1 MIEWL
6 AANWLPLL
14 VFIIVVVGVLFFIL
28 KKKGLRQAAIDA
40 IVYVQEKMGTEDGQ
54 VKMQN
59 AVDYIQQ
66 LIPFL
71 GFIPDSIIQAFIQ
84 GVFDQIESA
93 LKLPCVAQMETQ
105 MCNKDAE
112 ITTTTTTT
120 TTTATGEKTETEV
133 EESCEENKEE
143 AKG

>member
-6 AANWLPLL
+6 ATNWLPLL

-71 GFIPDSIIQAFIQ
+71 RFIPDSIIQTFIQ
-84 GVFDQIESA
+84 SVFDQIEAA
-93 LKLPCVAQMETQ
+93 LKLPAPTQ
-105 MCNKDAE
+105 TNKGDV
-112 ITTTTTTT
+112 TTTTTTT
-120 TTTATGEKTETEV
+120 TTTTVT
-133 EESCEENKEE
+133 EENKEE
-143 AKG
+143 IKEEEAKG

>member
-6 AANWLPLL
+6 ATNWLPLL

-40 IVYVQEKMGTEDGQ
+40 IVYVQETMGTEDGQ

-66 LIPFL
+66 LVPFL
-71 GFIPDSIIQAFIQ
+71 GFVPDSIIQAFIQ
-84 GVFDQIESA
+84 GVFDQIEAA
-93 LKLPCVAQMETQ
+93 LKLPSVEQME
-105 MCNKDAE
+105 NKE
-112 ITTTTTTT
+112 IGTTTTTTT
-120 TTTATGEKTETEV
+120 TESTECETE
-133 EESCEENKEE
+133 EE

>member
-14 VFIIVVVGVLFFIL
+14 IFIIVVVGVLFFIL

-40 IVYVQEKMGTEDGQ
+40 IVYVQEKMGTEDGK

-66 LIPFL
+66 IVPFL
-71 GFIPDSIIQAFIQ
+71 GFVPDSIIQAFIQ
-84 GVFDQIESA
+84 GVFDQIKSA
-93 LKLPCVAQMETQ
+93 LKLPSVEQME
-105 MCNKDAE
+105 NKEIGTAT

-120 TTTATGEKTETEV
+120 TTESTECATEEGVVEETE
-133 EESCEENKEE
+133 EE
-143 AKG
+143 AQG

>member
-14 VFIIVVVGVLFFIL
+14 IFIIVVVGVLFFIL

-40 IVYVQEKMGTEDGQ
+40 IVYVQEKMGTEDGK

-66 LIPFL
+66 IVPFL
-71 GFIPDSIIQAFIQ
+71 GFVPDSIIQAFIQ
-84 GVFDQIESA
+84 GVFDQIEAA
-93 LKLPCVAQMETQ
+93 LKLPSVEQME
-105 MCNKDAE
+105 NKE
-112 ITTTTTTT
+112 IGTTTTTTT
-120 TTTATGEKTETEV
+120 TTTESTECATEEGVV
-133 EESCEENKEE
+133 EETNEE
-143 AKG
+143 AQG

>member
-14 VFIIVVVGVLFFIL
+14 IFIIVVVGVLFFIL

-66 LIPFL
+66 LVPFL
-71 GFIPDSIIQAFIQ
+71 GFVPDSIIQAFIQ
-84 GVFDQIESA
+84 GVFDQIKSA
-93 LKLPCVAQMETQ
+93 LKLPSVEQME
-105 MCNKDAE
+105 NKE
-112 ITTTTTTT
+112 IGTTTTTTT
-120 TTTATGEKTETEV
+120 TTTTIESKECETE
-133 EESCEENKEE
+133 EE

>member
-40 IVYVQEKMGTEDGQ
+40 IVYVQKTMGTEEGQ
-54 VKMQN
+54 IKMQN

-66 LIPFL
+66 IMPFL
-71 GFIPDSIIQAFIQ
+71 AFVPDSIIQAFIQ
-84 GVFDQIESA
+84 GVFNQIESA
-93 LKLPCVAQMETQ
+93 LKLPCAVQTED
-105 MCNKDAE
+105 KDVE
-112 ITTTTTTT
+112 TTTTTTT
-120 TTTATGEKTETEV
+120 TTTATGVKTETEV

>member
-14 VFIIVVVGVLFFIL
+14 IFIIVVVGVLFFIL

-40 IVYVQEKMGTEDGQ
+40 IVYVQEKMGTEDGK

-66 LIPFL
+66 IVPFL
-71 GFIPDSIIQAFIQ
+71 GFVPDSIIQAFIQ
-84 GVFDQIESA
+84 GVFDQIKSA
-93 LKLPCVAQMETQ
+93 LKLPSVEQME
-105 MCNKDAE
+105 NKE
-112 ITTTTTTT
+112 IGTATVTTTTTTT
-120 TTTATGEKTETEV
+120 TTESTECATEEGVVEETE
-133 EESCEENKEE
+133 E
-143 AKG
+143 

>member
-14 VFIIVVVGVLFFIL
+14 IFIIVVVGVLFFIL

-40 IVYVQEKMGTEDGQ
+40 IVYVQEKMGTEDGK

-66 LIPFL
+66 IVPFL
-71 GFIPDSIIQAFIQ
+71 GFVPDSIIQAFIQ
-84 GVFDQIESA
+84 GVFDQIKSA
-93 LKLPCVAQMETQ
+93 LKLPSVEQMK
-105 MCNKDAE
+105 NKEIGATT

-120 TTTATGEKTETEV
+120 TTESTECATEEGAVEETE
-133 EESCEENKEE
+133 EE
-143 AKG
+143 AQG

>member
-14 VFIIVVVGVLFFIL
+14 IFIIVVVGVLFFIL

-40 IVYVQEKMGTEDGQ
+40 IVYVQEKMGTEDGK

-66 LIPFL
+66 IVPF
-71 GFIPDSIIQAFIQ
+71 
-84 GVFDQIESA
+84 
-93 LKLPCVAQMETQ
+93 
-105 MCNKDAE
+105 
-112 ITTTTTTT
+112 
-120 TTTATGEKTETEV
+120 
-133 EESCEENKEE
+133 
-143 AKG
+143 

>member
-14 VFIIVVVGVLFFIL
+14 IFIIVVVGVLFFIL

-40 IVYVQEKMGTEDGQ
+40 IVYVQEKMGTEDGK

-66 LIPFL
+66 IVPFL
-71 GFIPDSIIQAFIQ
+71 GFVPDSIIQAFIQ
-84 GVFDQIESA
+84 GVFDQIKSA
-93 LKLPCVAQMETQ
+93 LKLPSVEQMK
-105 MCNKDAE
+105 NKEIGATT

-120 TTTATGEKTETEV
+120 ESTECATEEGVVEETE
-133 EESCEENKEE
+133 EE
-143 AKG
+143 AQG

>member
-6 AANWLPLL
+6 ATNWLPLL

-40 IVYVQEKMGTEDGQ
+40 IVYAQETMGTEEGQ

-71 GFIPDSIIQAFIQ
+71 TFIPDSIIQTFIQ
-84 GVFDQIESA
+84 SVCNQIETA
-93 LKLPCVAQMETQ
+93 LKLPSVEQME
-105 MCNKDAE
+105 NKE
-112 ITTTTTTT
+112 IGTTTTTTT
-120 TTTATGEKTETEV
+120 TESTECETE
-133 EESCEENKEE
+133 EE

>member
-14 VFIIVVVGVLFFIL
+14 IFIIVVVGVLFFIL

-40 IVYVQEKMGTEDGQ
+40 IVYVQEKMGTEDGK

-66 LIPFL
+66 IVPFL
-71 GFIPDSIIQAFIQ
+71 GFVPDSIIQAFIQ

-93 LKLPCVAQMETQ
+93 LKLPSVEQME
-105 MCNKDAE
+105 NKE
-112 ITTTTTTT
+112 IGTTTTTTT
-120 TTTATGEKTETEV
+120 TTTESTECATEEGVV
-133 EESCEENKEE
+133 EETNEE
-143 AKG
+143 AQG

>member
-6 AANWLPLL
+6 VANWLPLL

-66 LIPFL
+66 LVPFL
-71 GFIPDSIIQAFIQ
+71 GFVPDSIIQAFIQ
-84 GVFDQIESA
+84 GVFDQIEAA
-93 LKLPCVAQMETQ
+93 LKLPSVEQME
-105 MCNKDAE
+105 NKE
-112 ITTTTTTT
+112 IGITTTTTTT
-120 TTTATGEKTETEV
+120 TTTTESTECETE
-133 EESCEENKEE
+133 EE

>member
-14 VFIIVVVGVLFFIL
+14 IFIIVVVGVLFFIL

-40 IVYVQEKMGTEDGQ
+40 IVYVQEKMGTEDGK

-66 LIPFL
+66 IVPFL
-71 GFIPDSIIQAFIQ
+71 GFVPDSIIQAFIQ

-93 LKLPCVAQMETQ
+93 LKLPSIEQME
-105 MCNKDAE
+105 NKKIGTAT

-120 TTTATGEKTETEV
+120 TTESTECATEEGVVEETE
-133 EESCEENKEE
+133 EE
-143 AKG
+143 AQG

>member
-14 VFIIVVVGVLFFIL
+14 IFIIVVVGVLFFIL

-66 LIPFL
+66 LVPFL
-71 GFIPDSIIQAFIQ
+71 GFVPDSIIQAFIQ
-84 GVFDQIESA
+84 GVFDQIKSA
-93 LKLPCVAQMETQ
+93 LKLPSVEQME
-105 MCNKDAE
+105 NKE
-112 ITTTTTTT
+112 IGTTTTTTT
-120 TTTATGEKTETEV
+120 ESKECETE
-133 EESCEENKEE
+133 EE

>member
-14 VFIIVVVGVLFFIL
+14 IFVIVVVGVLFFIL

-40 IVYVQEKMGTEDGQ
+40 IVYVQEKMGTEDGK

-66 LIPFL
+66 IVPFL
-71 GFIPDSIIQAFIQ
+71 GFVPDSIIQAFIQ

-93 LKLPCVAQMETQ
+93 LKLPSVEQME
-105 MCNKDAE
+105 NKEIGTAT

-120 TTTATGEKTETEV
+120 TTESTECATEEGVVEETE
-133 EESCEENKEE
+133 EE
-143 AKG
+143 AQG

>member
-14 VFIIVVVGVLFFIL
+14 IFIIVVVGVLFFIL

-40 IVYVQEKMGTEDGQ
+40 IVYVQEKMGTEDGKI
-54 VKMQN
+54 KMQN

-66 LIPFL
+66 IVPFL
-71 GFIPDSIIQAFIQ
+71 GFVPDSIIQAFIQ

-93 LKLPCVAQMETQ
+93 LKLPSVEQME
-105 MCNKDAE
+105 NKE
-112 ITTTTTTT
+112 IGTATVTTTTTTT
-120 TTTATGEKTETEV
+120 TTESTECATEEGVVEETE
-133 EESCEENKEE
+133 EE
-143 AKG
+143 AQG

>member
-14 VFIIVVVGVLFFIL
+14 IFIIVVVGVLFFIL

-93 LKLPCVAQMETQ
+93 LKLPSVEQME
-105 MCNKDAE
+105 NKE
-112 ITTTTTTT
+112 IGTTT
-120 TTTATGEKTETEV
+120 TTTATTTTTESTECETE
-133 EESCEENKEE
+133 EE

>member
-14 VFIIVVVGVLFFIL
+14 IFIIVVVGVLFFIL

-40 IVYVQEKMGTEDGQ
+40 IVYVQEKMGTEDGK

-66 LIPFL
+66 IVPFL
-71 GFIPDSIIQAFIQ
+71 GFVPDSIIQAFIQ
-84 GVFDQIESA
+84 GVFDQIKSA
-93 LKLPCVAQMETQ
+93 LKLPSVEQMK
-105 MCNKDAE
+105 NKEIGATT

-120 TTTATGEKTETEV
+120 TTESTECATEEGVVEETE
-133 EESCEENKEE
+133 EE
-143 AKG
+143 AQG

>member
-14 VFIIVVVGVLFFIL
+14 IFIIVVVGVLFFIL

-40 IVYVQEKMGTEDGQ
+40 IVYVQEKMGTEDGK

-66 LIPFL
+66 IVPFL
-71 GFIPDSIIQAFIQ
+71 GFVPDSIIQAFIQ

-93 LKLPCVAQMETQ
+93 LKLPSVEQME
-105 MCNKDAE
+105 NKE
-112 ITTTTTTT
+112 IGTATVTTTTTTT
-120 TTTATGEKTETEV
+120 TTESTECATEEGVV
-133 EESCEENKEE
+133 EETNEE
-143 AKG
+143 AQG

>member
-14 VFIIVVVGVLFFIL
+14 IFIIVVVGVLFFIL

-66 LIPFL
+66 LVPFL
-71 GFIPDSIIQAFIQ
+71 GFVPDSIIQTFIQ
-84 GVFDQIESA
+84 GVFDQIKSA
-93 LKLPCVAQMETQ
+93 LKLPSVEQME
-105 MCNKDAE
+105 NKE
-112 ITTTTTTT
+112 IGTTTTTTT
-120 TTTATGEKTETEV
+120 ESKECETE
-133 EESCEENKEE
+133 EE

>member
-14 VFIIVVVGVLFFIL
+14 IFIIVVVGVLFFIL

-40 IVYVQEKMGTEDGQ
+40 IVYVQEKMGTEDGK

-66 LIPFL
+66 IVPFL
-71 GFIPDSIIQAFIQ
+71 GFVPDSIIQAFIQ

-93 LKLPCVAQMETQ
+93 LKLPSVEQME
-105 MCNKDAE
+105 NKE
-112 ITTTTTTT
+112 IGTATVTTTTTTT
-120 TTTATGEKTETEV
+120 TESTECATEEGVVEETE
-133 EESCEENKEE
+133 EE
-143 AKG
+143 AQG